1 MDVTYTSMDLAQ
13 LFIVNVFS
21 KHGVLSYITCNY
33 GSKFISYFFRSL
45 EKALDMHIYYTSDY
59 HPEAD
64 S

>member
-1 MDVTYTSMDLAQ
+1 MDITYTSMDLAQ

-21 KHGVLSYITCNY
+21 KHGVPIYITCDH
-33 GSKFISYFFRSL
+33 GSEFISYFFRSL
-45 EKALDMHIYYTSDY
+45 GEALDMHIYYTSDY